1 MENDNLGGEKALL
14 EERRKKLDQLRD
26 KGSAYGNTFKPQNSA
41 KKLHEEYGQFS
52 KEALVK
58 KDIKN
63 ISIAGRIVLKRVMGK
78 ASFATLRDSSGDIQI
93 YVTKNNV
100 DESVYEDFKTWDLG
114 DIVGISGTLFRT
126 QKDELTIDVW
136 DLEMITKS
144 LRPMPEKFKGLT
156 DIEARYRQRYLDLM
170 TNTSTKEVFIKR
182 TKIIDSMRKIMN
194 KVGYLEVETPMM
206 HPLAGG
212 AVARPF
218 VTQHN
223 ALGQD
228 LYLRIAPELY
238 LKRLLVGGFDKVFEI
253 NRSFRNEGLS
263 TKHNPEFTMMEW
275 YEAYAS
281 MQDQMNLTKEII
293 LNAASAAG
301 CKSKI
306 TWDGEEINL
315 DNFNQSTLTDLVLEH
330 NKDLSKDDIANKKVL
345 SNFLKDKK
353 IKIEKNWE
361 VGRMLLEV
369 FEETVESRLIDP
381 TFVTEYPVEVS
392 PLSRRNQD
400 NPDFADRFELF
411 IGGKEFANGFCE
423 LNDPDDQASRF
434 EKQVEAKDSGD
445 KEAMDYDHD
454 YITALEHGMPPAVG
468 VGMGVDRL
476 VMLLTNQSSIRDV
489 LLFPQLKSN
498 E

>member
-1 MENDNLGGEKALL
+1 MDNENLGGEKAIL

-26 KGSAYGNTFKPQNSA
+26 RGSAYGNSFKPQNSA
-41 KKLHEEYGQFS
+41 KNLHDEYGGFS
-52 KEALVK
+52 KEDLVK
-58 KDIKN
+58 KNIKN

-78 ASFATLRDSSGDIQI
+78 ASFATLRDASGDIQI

-100 DESVYEDFKTWDLG
+100 DEDVYEDFKTWDLG
-114 DIVGISGTLFRT
+114 DIVGVSGTLFRT
-126 QKDELTIDVW
+126 QKDELTVDVW

-182 TKIIDSMRKIMN
+182 TKIIDSMRKKMN
-194 KVGYLEVETPMM
+194 EVGYLEVETPMM

-218 VTQHN
+218 ITQHN

-238 LKRLLVGGFDKVFEI
+238 LKRLLVGGFEKVFEI

-275 YEAYAS
+275 YQAYAS
-281 MQDQMNLTKEII
+281 MQDQMDLTRDII
-293 LNAASAAG
+293 LNAAEAAACG
-301 CKSKI
+301 
-306 TWDGEEINL
+306 TDLEWDNVKINL
-315 DNFNQSTLTDLVLEH
+315 GNFSQSTLSDLVIGH
-330 NKDLSKDDIANKKVL
+330 NKDLTKDDLTDQKKL
-345 SNFLKDKK
+345 EEFLNNRK
-353 IKIEKNWE
+353 IKIEKSWG
-361 VGRMLLEV
+361 VGRMLLEI
-369 FEETVESRLIDP
+369 FEETVESNLIDP

-392 PLSRRNQD
+392 PLSRRNEE
-400 NPDFADRFELF
+400 NPEFADRFELF

-434 EKQVEAKDSGD
+434 EDQVAAKDSGD

-489 LLFPQLKSN
+489 LLFPQLKSS

>member
-1 MENDNLGGEKALL
+1 MDNENISGEKALI
-14 EERRKKLDQLRD
+14 EERRKKLKQLRD
-26 KGSAYGNTFKPQNSA
+26 RGGAYGNSFKPQNNA
-41 KKLHEEYGQFS
+41 FKLQEEYGRFS
-52 KEALVK
+52 KEDLAEKDVK
-58 KDIKN
+58 D
-63 ISIAGRIVLKRVMGK
+63 ISIAGRIVLKRVMGN
-78 ASFATLRDSSGDIQI
+78 ASFATLRDGSGDIQI

-100 DESVYEDFKTWDLG
+100 DETVYEDFKTWDLG
-114 DIVGISGTLFRT
+114 DIVGVSGALFKT
-126 QKDELTIDVW
+126 KTDELTIDVW

-170 TNTSTKEVFIKR
+170 TNNETKNIFIKR
-182 TKIIDSMRKIMN
+182 TRIIDSLRKKMN
-194 KVGYLEVETPMM
+194 ECNYLEVETPMM

-218 VTQHN
+218 ITQHN

-238 LKRLLVGGFDKVFEI
+238 LKRLLVGGFERVFEI

-275 YEAYAS
+275 YQAYAS
-281 MQDQMNLTKEII
+281 MQDQMDLTKDII
-293 LNAASAAG
+293 LSAASAAG
-301 CKSKI
+301 CGSNIEWGDLK
-306 TWDGEEINL
+306 INL
-315 DNFNQSTLTDLVLEH
+315 DNFKQSTLSELVIEF
-330 NKDLSKDDIANKKVL
+330 NKSLTKDDLSNKQKLQDILNDKKV
-345 SNFLKDKK
+345 
-353 IKIEKNWE
+353 KIEKSWGT
-361 VGRMLLEV
+361 GRMLLEV
-369 FEETVESRLIDP
+369 FEETVESKLIDP
-381 TFVTEYPVEVS
+381 TFVTQYPVEVS
-392 PLSRRNQD
+392 PLSRRSES
-400 NPDFADRFELF
+400 NPDYADRFELF

-434 EKQVEAKDSGD
+434 EDQVLAKDSGD

-489 LLFPQLKSN
+489 LLFPQLKS
-498 E
+498 

>member
-1 MENDNLGGEKALL
+1 MDKENIGGEKAIL
-14 EERRKKLDQLRD
+14 EERRKKLDELRD
-26 KGSAYGNTFKPQNSA
+26 KGSAYGNSFKPQNNA
-41 KKLHEEYGQFS
+41 NNLHDKYGNLS
-52 KEALVK
+52 KEELT
-58 KDIKN
+58 DRNIKN

-100 DESVYEDFKTWDLG
+100 DEDVYEDFKTWDLG
-114 DIVGISGTLFRT
+114 DIVGVSGALFRT

-156 DIEARYRQRYLDLM
+156 DVEARYRQRYLDLM
-170 TNTSTKEVFIKR
+170 TNNSTKEVFIKR
-182 TKIIDSMRKIMN
+182 TKIVDSMRKKMN
-194 KVGYLEVETPMM
+194 EVGYLEVETPMM

-218 VTQHN
+218 ITQHN

-238 LKRLLVGGFDKVFEI
+238 LKRLLVGGFEKVFEI

-275 YEAYAS
+275 YQAYAS
-281 MQDQMNLTKEII
+281 MQDQMDLTQDII
-293 LNAASAAG
+293 LNAAEAAG
-301 CKSKI
+301 CSLDI
-306 TWDGEEINL
+306 EWDDIKINL
-315 DNFNQSTLTDLVLEH
+315 GNFNQSTLSNLVLEH
-330 NKDLSKDDIANKKVL
+330 NKDLSKDDLTNQKKLQEFLKNKKV
-345 SNFLKDKK
+345 K
-353 IKIEKNWE
+353 IQKNWG
-361 VGRMLLEV
+361 VGRMLLEI
-369 FEETVESRLIDP
+369 FEETVESSLIDP

-392 PLSRRNQD
+392 PLSRRNED
-400 NPDFADRFELF
+400 NPEFADRFELF

-434 EKQVEAKDSGD
+434 EDQVAAKDSGD
-445 KEAMDYDHD
+445 NEAMDYDHD

-489 LLFPQLKSN
+489 LLFPQLKSS

>member
-1 MENDNLGGEKALL
+1 MDNENLGGEKAIL

-26 KGSAYGNTFKPQNSA
+26 KGSAYGNSFKPENSS
-41 KKLHEEYGQFS
+41 KNLHEKYGKFS
-52 KEALVK
+52 KEDLAK

-100 DESVYEDFKTWDLG
+100 DDDIYEDFKTWDLG
-114 DIVGISGTLFRT
+114 DIVGVSGTLFRT
-126 QKDELTIDVW
+126 QKDELTIDAW
-136 DLEMITKS
+136 DIEMITKS

-170 TNTSTKEVFIKR
+170 TNSATKDVFIKR
-182 TKIIDSMRKIMN
+182 TKIIDSMRKKMN

-238 LKRLLVGGFDKVFEI
+238 LKRLLVGGFEKVFEI

-275 YEAYAS
+275 YQAYAT
-281 MQDQMNLTKEII
+281 MQDQMDLTRDII
-293 LNAASAAG
+293 LNAAEAAE
-301 CKSKI
+301 CPSKLK
-306 TWDGEEINL
+306 WDDVEINL
-315 DNFNQSTLTDLVLEH
+315 NNFSQSSLSNLVLEH
-330 NKDLSKDDIANKKVL
+330 NDDLSEDDLTDSDKLKA
-345 SNFLKDKK
+345 FLKSKN
-353 IKIEKNWE
+353 IRIEDSWGE
-361 VGRMLLEV
+361 GRMLLEV
-369 FEETVESRLIDP
+369 FEETVESKLIDP

-392 PLSRRNQD
+392 PLSRRNEEK
-400 NPDFADRFELF
+400 PEFADRFELF

-434 EKQVEAKDSGD
+434 EDQVAAKNSGD

-489 LLFPQLKSN
+489 LLFPQLKS
-498 E
+498 

>member
-1 MENDNLGGEKALL
+1 MVIRLNLRINAL
-14 EERRKKLDQLRD
+14 KLQ
-26 KGSAYGNTFKPQNSA
+26 
-41 KKLHEEYGQFS
+41 EEYGNFS
-52 KEALVK
+52 KEVLAEKDVK
-58 KDIKN
+58 D
-63 ISIAGRIVLKRVMGK
+63 ISIAGRIVLKRVMGN
-78 ASFATLRDSSGDIQI
+78 ASFATLRDASGDIQI

-100 DESVYEDFKTWDLG
+100 DETVYEDFKTWDLG
-114 DIVGISGTLFRT
+114 DIVGVSGSLFKT
-126 QKDELTIDVW
+126 KTDELTIDVW

-170 TNTSTKEVFIKR
+170 TNNETKNVFIKR
-182 TKIIDSMRKIMN
+182 TRIIDSLRKKMN
-194 KVGYLEVETPMM
+194 ECNYLEVETPMM

-218 VTQHN
+218 ITQHN

-238 LKRLLVGGFDKVFEI
+238 LKRLLVGGFERVFEI

-275 YEAYAS
+275 YQAYAS
-281 MQDQMNLTKEII
+281 MQDQMDLTKDII
-293 LNAASAAG
+293 LSAASAAG
-301 CKSKI
+301 CGSNIEWGDLK
-306 TWDGEEINL
+306 INL
-315 DNFNQSTLTDLVLEH
+315 DNFKQSTLSDLVIEF
-330 NKDLSKDDIANKKVL
+330 NKSLSKDDL
-345 SNFLKDKK
+345 SDKQKLQDILKDKK
-353 IKIEKNWE
+353 VKIEKSWGT
-361 VGRMLLEV
+361 GRMLLEV
-369 FEETVESRLIDP
+369 FEETVESKLIDP
-381 TFVTEYPVEVS
+381 TFVTQYPVEVS
-392 PLSRRNQD
+392 PLSRRSES
-400 NPDFADRFELF
+400 NPDYADRFELF

-434 EKQVEAKDSGD
+434 EDQVVAKDSGD

-454 YITALEHGMPPAVG
+454 YITALEHGMPPDVG

-489 LLFPQLKSN
+489 LLFPQLKS
-498 E
+498 

>member
-1 MENDNLGGEKALL
+1 MDNENISGEKALI
-14 EERRKKLDQLRD
+14 EERRKKLKQLRD
-26 KGSAYGNTFKPQNSA
+26 RGSAYGNSFKPQNNA
-41 KKLHEEYGQFS
+41 FKLQEEYGNFS
-52 KEALVK
+52 KENLAEKDVK
-58 KDIKN
+58 D
-63 ISIAGRIVLKRVMGK
+63 ISIAGRIVLKRVMGN
-78 ASFATLRDSSGDIQI
+78 ASFATLRDASGDIQI

-100 DESVYEDFKTWDLG
+100 DETVYEDFKTWDLG
-114 DIVGISGTLFRT
+114 DIVGVSGSLFKT
-126 QKDELTIDVW
+126 KTDELTIDVW

-170 TNTSTKEVFIKR
+170 TNNETKNVFIKR
-182 TKIIDSMRKIMN
+182 TRIIDSLRKKMN
-194 KVGYLEVETPMM
+194 ECNYLEVETPMM

-212 AVARPF
+212 ALARPF
-218 VTQHN
+218 ITQHN

-238 LKRLLVGGFDKVFEI
+238 LKRLLVGGFERVFEI

-275 YEAYAS
+275 YQAYAS
-281 MQDQMNLTKEII
+281 MQDQMDLTKDII
-293 LNAASAAG
+293 LSAASAAG
-301 CKSKI
+301 CGSNIEWGDLK
-306 TWDGEEINL
+306 INL
-315 DNFNQSTLTDLVLEH
+315 DNFKQSTLSDLVIEF
-330 NKDLSKDDIANKKVL
+330 NKSLTKDDLSDKQKLQDI
-345 SNFLKDKK
+345 LKDKK
-353 IKIEKNWE
+353 VKIEKSWGT
-361 VGRMLLEV
+361 GRMLLEV
-369 FEETVESRLIDP
+369 FEETVESKLIDP
-381 TFVTEYPVEVS
+381 TFVTQYPVEVS
-392 PLSRRNQD
+392 PLSRRSES
-400 NPDFADRFELF
+400 NPDYADRFELF

-434 EKQVEAKDSGD
+434 EDQVVAKDSGD

-489 LLFPQLKSN
+489 LLFPQLKS
-498 E
+498 

>member
-1 MENDNLGGEKALL
+1 MDKDNLSGEKALI

-26 KGSAYGNTFKPQNSA
+26 KGSAYGNSFKPQNNSNDIF
-41 KKLHEEYGQFS
+41 KEYGEFS
-52 KEALVK
+52 KDELAE

-63 ISIAGRIVLKRVMGK
+63 ISIAGRIVLKRVMGN

-100 DESVYEDFKTWDLG
+100 EQSVYEDFKTWDLG
-114 DIVGISGTLFRT
+114 DIVGVSGSLFRT
-126 QKDELTIDVW
+126 KTDELTIDVW

-170 TNTSTKEVFIKR
+170 TNIATKEVFIKR
-182 TKIIDSMRKIMN
+182 TKIIDSMRKKMN
-194 KVGYLEVETPMM
+194 EVGYLEVETPMM

-238 LKRLLVGGFDKVFEI
+238 LKRLLVGGFEKVFEI

-275 YEAYAS
+275 YQAYAS
-281 MQDQMNLTKEII
+281 MQDQMDLTRDII
-293 LNAASAAG
+293 LNAASAAS
-301 CKSKI
+301 CESIIK
-306 TWDGEEINL
+306 WDDVDINL
-315 DNFNQSTLTDLVLEH
+315 DNFTQSTLTSLVLDH
-330 NKDLSKDDIANKKVL
+330 NKELSEDDLTDKNKLSDFLKNKKV
-345 SNFLKDKK
+345 KV
-353 IKIEKNWE
+353 EKNWG
-361 VGRMLLEV
+361 VGRMILEI
-369 FEETVESRLIDP
+369 FEETVESKLIDP

-392 PLSRRNQD
+392 PLSRRSEE

-434 EKQVEAKDSGD
+434 EDQVAAKDSGD

-468 VGMGVDRL
+468 VGLGVDRL

-489 LLFPQLKSN
+489 LLFPQLKS
-498 E
+498 

>member
-1 MENDNLGGEKALL
+1 MDKDNLSGEKALI

-26 KGSAYGNTFKPQNSA
+26 KGSAYGNSFKPQNNSNDIF
-41 KKLHEEYGQFS
+41 KEYGEFS
-52 KEALVK
+52 KDELAE

-63 ISIAGRIVLKRVMGK
+63 ISIAGRIVLKRVMGN

-100 DESVYEDFKTWDLG
+100 EESVYEDFKTWDLG
-114 DIVGISGTLFRT
+114 DIVGVSGSLFRT
-126 QKDELTIDVW
+126 KTDELTIDVW

-170 TNTSTKEVFIKR
+170 TNTATKEVFIKR
-182 TKIIDSMRKIMN
+182 TKIIDAMRKKMN
-194 KVGYLEVETPMM
+194 EVGYLEVETPMM

-238 LKRLLVGGFDKVFEI
+238 LKRLLVGGFEKVFEI

-275 YEAYAS
+275 YQAYAS
-281 MQDQMNLTKEII
+281 MQDQMDLTRDII
-293 LNAASAAG
+293 LNAASAAS
-301 CKSKI
+301 CESIIK
-306 TWDGEEINL
+306 WDDVDINL
-315 DNFNQSTLTDLVLEH
+315 DNFSQSTLTSLVLDH
-330 NKDLSKDDIANKKVL
+330 NKELSEDDLTDKHKLSDFLKNKKV
-345 SNFLKDKK
+345 KV
-353 IKIEKNWE
+353 EKNWG
-361 VGRMLLEV
+361 VGRMILEI
-369 FEETVESRLIDP
+369 FEETVESKLIDP

-392 PLSRRNQD
+392 PLSRRSEE

-434 EKQVEAKDSGD
+434 EDQVAAKDSGD

-468 VGMGVDRL
+468 VGLGVDRL

-489 LLFPQLKSN
+489 LLFPQLKS
-498 E
+498 

>member
-1 MENDNLGGEKALL
+1 MDKDNLSGEKALI

-26 KGSAYGNTFKPQNSA
+26 KGSAYGNSFKPQNNSNDIF
-41 KKLHEEYGQFS
+41 KEYGEFS
-52 KEALVK
+52 KDELAE

-63 ISIAGRIVLKRVMGK
+63 ISIAGRIVLKRVMGN

-100 DESVYEDFKTWDLG
+100 EESVYEDFKTWDLG
-114 DIVGISGTLFRT
+114 DIVGVSGSLFRT
-126 QKDELTIDVW
+126 KTDELTIDVW

-170 TNTSTKEVFIKR
+170 TNTATKEVFIKR
-182 TKIIDSMRKIMN
+182 TKIIDSMRKKMN
-194 KVGYLEVETPMM
+194 EVGYLEVETPMM

-238 LKRLLVGGFDKVFEI
+238 LKRLLVGGFEKVFEI

-275 YEAYAS
+275 YQAYAS
-281 MQDQMNLTKEII
+281 MQDQMDLTRDII
-293 LNAASAAG
+293 LNAASAAS
-301 CKSKI
+301 CESIIK
-306 TWDGEEINL
+306 WDDVDINL
-315 DNFNQSTLTDLVLEH
+315 DNFTQSTLTSLVLDH
-330 NKDLSKDDIANKKVL
+330 NKELSEDDLTYKYKLSDFLKNKKV
-345 SNFLKDKK
+345 KV
-353 IKIEKNWE
+353 EKNWG
-361 VGRMLLEV
+361 VGRMILEI
-369 FEETVESRLIDP
+369 FEETVESKLIDP

-392 PLSRRNQD
+392 PLSRRSEE

-434 EKQVEAKDSGD
+434 EDQVAAKDSGD

-468 VGMGVDRL
+468 VGLGVDRL

-489 LLFPQLKSN
+489 LLFPQLKS
-498 E
+498 

>member
-1 MENDNLGGEKALL
+1 MDNENISGEKALI
-14 EERRKKLDQLRD
+14 EERRKKLKQLRD
-26 KGSAYGNTFKPQNSA
+26 RGGAYGNSFKPQNNA
-41 KKLHEEYGQFS
+41 FKLQEEYGRFS
-52 KEALVK
+52 KEDLAEKDVK
-58 KDIKN
+58 D
-63 ISIAGRIVLKRVMGK
+63 ISIAGRIVLKRVMGN
-78 ASFATLRDSSGDIQI
+78 ASFATLRDASGDIQI

-100 DESVYEDFKTWDLG
+100 DETVYEDFKTWDLG
-114 DIVGISGTLFRT
+114 DIVGVSGSLFKT
-126 QKDELTIDVW
+126 KTDELTIDVW

-170 TNTSTKEVFIKR
+170 TNNETKNIFIKR
-182 TKIIDSMRKIMN
+182 TRIIDSLRKKMN
-194 KVGYLEVETPMM
+194 ECNYLEVETPMM

-218 VTQHN
+218 ITQHN

-238 LKRLLVGGFDKVFEI
+238 LKRLLVGGFERVFEI

-275 YEAYAS
+275 YQAYAS
-281 MQDQMNLTKEII
+281 MQDQMDLTKDII
-293 LNAASAAG
+293 LSAASAAG
-301 CKSKI
+301 CGSNIEWGDLK
-306 TWDGEEINL
+306 INL
-315 DNFNQSTLTDLVLEH
+315 DNFKQSTLSELVIEF
-330 NKDLSKDDIANKKVL
+330 NKSLTKDDLSNKQKLQDILNDKKV
-345 SNFLKDKK
+345 
-353 IKIEKNWE
+353 KIEKSWGT
-361 VGRMLLEV
+361 GRMLLEV
-369 FEETVESRLIDP
+369 FEETVESKLIDP
-381 TFVTEYPVEVS
+381 TFVTQYPVEVS
-392 PLSRRNQD
+392 PLSRRSES
-400 NPDFADRFELF
+400 NPDYADRFELF

-434 EKQVEAKDSGD
+434 EDQVLAKDSGD

-489 LLFPQLKSN
+489 LLFPQLKS
-498 E
+498 

>member
-1 MENDNLGGEKALL
+1 MDKDNLSGEKALI

-26 KGSAYGNTFKPQNSA
+26 KGSAYGNSFKPQNNSNDIF
-41 KKLHEEYGQFS
+41 KEYGEFS
-52 KEALVK
+52 KDELAE

-63 ISIAGRIVLKRVMGK
+63 ISIAGRIVLKRVMGN

-100 DESVYEDFKTWDLG
+100 EESVYEDFKTWDLG
-114 DIVGISGTLFRT
+114 DIVGVSGSLFRT
-126 QKDELTIDVW
+126 KTDELTIDVW

-170 TNTSTKEVFIKR
+170 TNTATKEVFIKR
-182 TKIIDSMRKIMN
+182 TKIIDSMRKKMN
-194 KVGYLEVETPMM
+194 EVGYLEVETPMM

-228 LYLRIAPELY
+228 LFLRIAPELY
-238 LKRLLVGGFDKVFEI
+238 LKRLLVGGFEKVFEI

-275 YEAYAS
+275 YQAYAS
-281 MQDQMNLTKEII
+281 MQDQMDLTRDII
-293 LNAASAAG
+293 LNAASAAS
-301 CKSKI
+301 CESIIK
-306 TWDGEEINL
+306 WDGVDINL
-315 DNFNQSTLTDLVLEH
+315 DNFTQSTLTSLVLDH
-330 NKDLSKDDIANKKVL
+330 NKELSEDDLTDKHKLSDFLKNKKV
-345 SNFLKDKK
+345 KV
-353 IKIEKNWE
+353 EKNWG
-361 VGRMLLEV
+361 VGRMILEI
-369 FEETVESRLIDP
+369 FEETVERKLIDP

-392 PLSRRNQD
+392 PLSRRSEE

-434 EKQVEAKDSGD
+434 EDQVAAKDSGD

-468 VGMGVDRL
+468 VGLGVDRL

-489 LLFPQLKSN
+489 LLFPQLKS
-498 E
+498 

>member
-1 MENDNLGGEKALL
+1 MDTENISGEKALI
-14 EERRKKLDQLRD
+14 EERRKKLKQLRD
-26 KGSAYGNTFKPQNSA
+26 RGGAYGNSFKPQNNA
-41 KKLHEEYGQFS
+41 FKLQEEYGNFS
-52 KEALVK
+52 KEDLAEKDVK
-58 KDIKN
+58 D
-63 ISIAGRIVLKRVMGK
+63 ISIAGRIVLKRVMGN
-78 ASFATLRDSSGDIQI
+78 ASFATLRDASGDIQI

-100 DESVYEDFKTWDLG
+100 DETVYEDFKTWDLG
-114 DIVGISGTLFRT
+114 DIVGVSGALFKT
-126 QKDELTIDVW
+126 KTDELTIDVW

-170 TNTSTKEVFIKR
+170 TNNETKNVFIKR
-182 TKIIDSMRKIMN
+182 TRIIDSLRKKMN
-194 KVGYLEVETPMM
+194 ECNYLEVETPMM

-218 VTQHN
+218 ITQHN

-238 LKRLLVGGFDKVFEI
+238 LKRLLVGGFERVFEI

-275 YEAYAS
+275 YQAYAS
-281 MQDQMNLTKEII
+281 MQDQMDLTKDII
-293 LNAASAAG
+293 LSAASAAG
-301 CKSKI
+301 CGSNIEWGDLK
-306 TWDGEEINL
+306 INL
-315 DNFNQSTLTDLVLEH
+315 DNFKQSTLSDLVIEF
-330 NKDLSKDDIANKKVL
+330 NKSLTKDDLSNKQKLQDILNDKKV
-345 SNFLKDKK
+345 
-353 IKIEKNWE
+353 KIEKSWGT
-361 VGRMLLEV
+361 GRMLLEV
-369 FEETVESRLIDP
+369 FEETVESKLIDP
-381 TFVTEYPVEVS
+381 TFVTQYPVEVS
-392 PLSRRNQD
+392 PLSRRSES
-400 NPDFADRFELF
+400 NPDYADRFELF

-434 EKQVEAKDSGD
+434 EDQVVAKDSGD

-476 VMLLTNQSSIRDV
+476 VMLLTTQSSIRDV
-489 LLFPQLKSN
+489 LLFPQLKS
-498 E
+498 

>member
-1 MENDNLGGEKALL
+1 MDKDNLSGEKALI

-26 KGSAYGNTFKPQNSA
+26 KGSAYGNSFKPQNNSNDIF
-41 KKLHEEYGQFS
+41 KEYGEFS
-52 KEALVK
+52 KDELAE

-63 ISIAGRIVLKRVMGK
+63 ISIAGRIVLKRVMGN

-100 DESVYEDFKTWDLG
+100 EQSVYEDFKTWDLG
-114 DIVGISGTLFRT
+114 DIVGVSGSLFRT
-126 QKDELTIDVW
+126 KTDELTIDVW

-170 TNTSTKEVFIKR
+170 TNTATKEVFIKR
-182 TKIIDSMRKIMN
+182 TKIIDSMRKKMN
-194 KVGYLEVETPMM
+194 EVGYLEVETPMM

-228 LYLRIAPELY
+228 LFLRIAPELY
-238 LKRLLVGGFDKVFEI
+238 LKRLLVGGFEKVFEI

-275 YEAYAS
+275 YQAYAS
-281 MQDQMNLTKEII
+281 MQDQMDLTRDII
-293 LNAASAAG
+293 LNAASAAS
-301 CKSKI
+301 CESIIK
-306 TWDGEEINL
+306 WDDVDINL
-315 DNFNQSTLTDLVLEH
+315 DNFTQSTLTSLVLDH
-330 NKDLSKDDIANKKVL
+330 NKELSEDDLTDKYKLSDFLKNKKV
-345 SNFLKDKK
+345 KV
-353 IKIEKNWE
+353 EKNWG
-361 VGRMLLEV
+361 VGRMILEI
-369 FEETVESRLIDP
+369 FEETVESKLIDP

-392 PLSRRNQD
+392 PLSRRSEE

-434 EKQVEAKDSGD
+434 EDQVAAKDSGD

-468 VGMGVDRL
+468 VGLGVDRL

-489 LLFPQLKSN
+489 LLFPQLKS
-498 E
+498 

>member
-1 MENDNLGGEKALL
+1 MDKDNLSGEKALI
-14 EERRKKLDQLRD
+14 EERRKKLEQLRD
-26 KGSAYGNTFKPQNSA
+26 KGNAYGNSFKPENNA
-41 KKLHEEYGQFS
+41 KDLHEKYDEFT
-52 KEALVK
+52 KEELVEK
-58 KDIKN
+58 KIKDI
-63 ISIAGRIVLKRVMGK
+63 SVAGRIVLKRVMGN

-100 DESVYEDFKTWDLG
+100 EESVYEDFKTWDLG
-114 DIVGISGTLFRT
+114 DIVGVSGTIFRT
-126 QKDELTIDVW
+126 KTDELTIDVW

-170 TNTSTKEVFIKR
+170 TNTDTKEIFIKR
-182 TKIIDSMRKIMN
+182 TKIIDSMRTKMN
-194 KVGYLEVETPMM
+194 ECGYLEVETPMM

-218 VTQHN
+218 ITQHN

-238 LKRLLVGGFDKVFEI
+238 LKRLLVGGFERVFEI

-281 MQDQMNLTKEII
+281 MQDQMDLTKDII
-293 LNAASAAG
+293 LSAAAAAE
-301 CKSKI
+301 CDSKI
-306 TWDGEEINL
+306 EWGDININL
-315 DNFNQSTLTDLVLEH
+315 SNFKQATLSELVIEH
-330 NKDLSKDDIANKKVL
+330 NKDISRKDLNNKKKL
-345 SNFLKDKK
+345 EEFLKNKK
-353 IKIEKNWE
+353 IKIEKNWGI
-361 VGRMLLEV
+361 GRMILEV
-369 FEETVESRLIDP
+369 FEETVEDTLIDP

-392 PLSRRNQD
+392 PLSRRNTE
-400 NPDFADRFELF
+400 NPDYADRFELF

-434 EKQVEAKDSGD
+434 EDQVAAKDSGD

-489 LLFPQLKSN
+489 LLFPQLKS
-498 E
+498 

>member
-1 MENDNLGGEKALL
+1 MDNDNLGGEKALL

-52 KEALVK
+52 KEALLK

>member
-1 MENDNLGGEKALL
+1 MDNDNLGGEKALL

-41 KKLHEEYGQFS
+41 KKLHEEFGQFS
-52 KEALVK
+52 KEELVK
-58 KDIKN
+58 KDVKN

-100 DESVYEDFKTWDLG
+100 DDSVYEDFKTWDLG

-306 TWDGEEINL
+306 TWDDEEINL
-315 DNFNQSTLTDLVLEH
+315 DNFNQSSLKDLVLEH

-369 FEETVESRLIDP
+369 FEETVESKLIDP

>member
-1 MENDNLGGEKALL
+1 MDNENITGEKALI
-14 EERRKKLDQLRD
+14 EERRKKLKQLRD
-26 KGSAYGNTFKPQNSA
+26 RGSAYGNSFKPKNYA
-41 KKLHEEYGQFS
+41 FKLQEEYGNFS
-52 KEALVK
+52 KEDLAEKDVK
-58 KDIKN
+58 D
-63 ISIAGRIVLKRVMGK
+63 ISIAGRIVLKRVMGN
-78 ASFATLRDSSGDIQI
+78 ASFATLRDASGDIQI

-100 DESVYEDFKTWDLG
+100 DETVYEDFKTWDLG
-114 DIVGISGTLFRT
+114 DIVGVSGSLFKT
-126 QKDELTIDVW
+126 KTDELTIDVW

-170 TNTSTKEVFIKR
+170 TNNETKNVFIKR
-182 TKIIDSMRKIMN
+182 TRIIDSLRKKMN
-194 KVGYLEVETPMM
+194 ECNYLEVETPMM

-218 VTQHN
+218 ITQHN

-238 LKRLLVGGFDKVFEI
+238 LKRLLVGGFERVFEI

-275 YEAYAS
+275 YQAYAS
-281 MQDQMNLTKEII
+281 MQDQMDLTKDII
-293 LNAASAAG
+293 LSAASAAG
-301 CKSKI
+301 CGSNIEWGDLK
-306 TWDGEEINL
+306 INL
-315 DNFNQSTLTDLVLEH
+315 DNFKKSSLSDLVIEF
-330 NKDLSKDDIANKKVL
+330 NKSLTKDDLNNKQKLQDILNDKKV
-345 SNFLKDKK
+345 
-353 IKIEKNWE
+353 KIEKSWGT
-361 VGRMLLEV
+361 GRMLLEV
-369 FEETVESRLIDP
+369 FEETVESKLIDP
-381 TFVTEYPVEVS
+381 TFVTQYPVEVS
-392 PLSRRNQD
+392 PLSRRSES
-400 NPDFADRFELF
+400 NPDYADRFELF

-434 EKQVEAKDSGD
+434 EDQVIAKDSGD

-468 VGMGVDRL
+468 VGLGVDRL

-489 LLFPQLKSN
+489 LLFPQLKS
-498 E
+498 